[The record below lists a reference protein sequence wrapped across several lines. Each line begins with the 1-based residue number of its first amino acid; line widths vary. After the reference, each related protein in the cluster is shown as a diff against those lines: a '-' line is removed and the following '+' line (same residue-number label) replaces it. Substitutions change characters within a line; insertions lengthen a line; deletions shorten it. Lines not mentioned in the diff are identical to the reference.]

1 MSTGATDQLGYAH
14 RREARPGDAACAF
27 MVGRAEG
34 DRARAPAPANR
45 MSGEIAD
52 FVDTPQ
58 RFARRPHVGGGG
70 VHEARIA
77 AVRVARGT
85 DAPSMRDRDSSLFPE
100 LRTRDP
106 FAAA

>member
-1 MSTGATDQLGYAH
+1 
-14 RREARPGDAACAF
+14 
-27 MVGRAEG
+27 MVGRAAG
-34 DRARAPAPANR
+34 DRARAATPANR

-70 VHEARIA
+70 VHDARLA
-77 AVRVARGT
+77 AVRGAHGS
-85 DAPSMRDRDSSLFPE
+85 DAPPTRDRDSSLFPE
-100 LRTRDP
+100 LRARDP